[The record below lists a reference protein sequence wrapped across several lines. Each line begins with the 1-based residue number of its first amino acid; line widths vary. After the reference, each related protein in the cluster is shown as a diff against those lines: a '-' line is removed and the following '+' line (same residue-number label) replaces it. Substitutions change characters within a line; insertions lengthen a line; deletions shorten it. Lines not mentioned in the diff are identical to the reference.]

1 MTTPVF
7 DAGSQ
12 GFTSGA
18 ASLTISHT
26 VGSGSDRALVVWAT
40 CINSTDFLAA
50 ATVTYGGV
58 SMGSPV
64 VTPAAGA
71 SNNYIYCW
79 VLKNPTS
86 GTANIVITPSAGAYI
101 KAVCS
106 SWDTVDQTTPVAA
119 TNKANTGFAGSPYTN
134 SISGTGHMAIDF
146 LCLRNASKALTPDGT
161 QTRIGSQVAGT
172 LSSSSGS
179 YKAGATTMS
188 WTQPDPGTAPV
199 AWGAIALAGAAG
211 GTDATGT
218 GAIAAVTLTAPT
230 GTASGSGNA
239 TGTGP
244 IAAVTLTAPTGS
256 ASTSGA
262 GNATGDIAAVTL
274 TAPTGTATG
283 GTSGAGTVA
292 LGPLKNNTGTVLA
305 SETGITVHVYATTG
319 ALVVTKTGQTSNG
332 SGVCTVVD
340 AAMSPSTAYRCV
352 IVLGSGA
359 EGMVTVTAA

>member
-26 VGSGSDRALVVWAT
+26 VGSGSDRALVVWAA

-71 SNNYIYCW
+71 SNNYTYCW

-119 TNKANTGFAGSPYTN
+119 TNNANTAFAGSPYTN

-199 AWGAIALAGAAG
+199 AWGAIALAGASAG
-211 GTDATGT
+211 DT
-218 GAIAAVTLTAPT
+218 TAPT
-230 GTASGSGNA
+230 
-239 TGTGP
+239 
-244 IAAVTLTAPTGS
+244 LTS
-256 ASTSGA
+256 
-262 GNATGDIAAVTL
+262 
-274 TAPTGTATG
+274 PTGTATG
-283 GTSGAGTVA
+283 STTATVGATTDEGNGTLYAVVTTSATAPTKAQVKAGQNAAGTAANWSGSVA
-292 LGPLKNNTGTVLA
+292 V
-305 SETGITVHVYATTG
+305 SSTG
-319 ALVVTKTGQTSNG
+319 AKTLNATGLT
-332 SGVCTVVD
+332 
-340 AAMSPSTAYRCV
+340 ASTAYYAHLMHEDAATNQSNV
-352 IVLGSGA
+352 VSSTSFTTSAGSSGSK
-359 EGMVTVTAA
+359 GRFYYQFGSPQC

>member
-1 MTTPVF
+1 MLWKNTGGYVLIQG
-7 DAGSQ
+7 AS
-12 GFTSGA
+12 GFTIND
-18 ASLTISHT
+18 SLLVNGNGNGIQALAT
-26 VGSGSDRALVVWAT
+26 GLVVNNCTIAT
-40 CINSTDFLAA
+40 ITA
-50 ATVTYGGV
+50 GGKGV
-58 SMGSPV
+58 AQP
-64 VTPAAGA
+64 
-71 SNNYIYCW
+71 Y
-79 VLKNPTS
+79 
-86 GTANIVITPSAGAYI
+86 
-101 KAVCS
+101 AVG
-106 SWDTVDQTTPVAA
+106 PVAKNCVFWNF
-119 TNKANTGFAGSPYTN
+119 TTDTE
-134 SISGTGHMAIDF
+134 GT
-146 LCLRNASKALTPDGT
+146 
-161 QTRIGSQVAGT
+161 
-172 LSSSSGS
+172 
-179 YKAGATTMS
+179 
-188 WTQPDPGTAPV
+188 
-199 AWGAIALAGAAG
+199 AG
-211 GTDATGT
+211 GTSTNNATSKASFSGSGWGTSGQTSVTSSDFENVSSGTEDFRIKSGSTKLIDTGAGSVGTGSDVVGTTRGSTYDIGAWEFSSGGTNATGT
-218 GAIAAVTLTAPT
+218 GSIAAVTLIAPA
-230 GTASGSGNA
+230 GSASTTGNA
-239 TGTGP
+239 TGTGS